1 MGSTRKFNK
10 NIYIK
15 QTSMQSKPKETQVS
29 MPKPYGY
36 AFTVFTSTYNRANL
50 LHRVYDSL
58 QAQTYKDFEWLIYDD
73 GSTDHTE
80 NLVQEWKKKSDFPI
94 HYTWQE
100 NRGKAK
106 TMNRAV
112 QAAKGELFLAFDSDD
127 ACIPEALE
135 RFKYHWDS
143 IVEEAKSDFC
153 GITALCVNQYGK
165 IVGKSFPSDI
175 LVSNSIELQSKYFI
189 FGEKWGCQKTDIL
202 QQFPFP
208 EIPGERFIEDSIV
221 WNKISLN
228 YKTIFINEVLR
239 LYYENA
245 PDGTTT
251 FSAKLRAENPKGAQL
266 YYKEYTN
273 LPMPLILKIKGL
285 VNYIRFSLHGGIKP
299 RLIIQE
305 SEHTFLST
313 IFFIVG
319 FLIYKKDL
327 SEIQR

>member
-1 MGSTRKFNK
+1 MQPQS
-10 NIYIK
+10 
-15 QTSMQSKPKETQVS
+15 QTTQVS
-29 MPKPYGY
+29 TSKIYNY
-36 AFTVFTSTYNRANL
+36 TFTIFTSTYNRADL

-58 QAQTYKDFEWLIYDD
+58 EAQTYKVFEWLIYDD

-80 NLVQEWKKKSDFPI
+80 KLVQLWQKKANFPI

-143 IVEEAKSDFC
+143 ISEAEKSQFS
-153 GITALCVNQYGK
+153 GITALCINQYGK
-165 IVGKSFPSDI
+165 IVGNLFPSDI
-175 LVSNSIELQSKYFI
+175 LISNSIELQGKYFV

-202 QQFPFP
+202 KQYPFP
-208 EIPGERFIEDSIV
+208 EIPGERFIEDSVV
-221 WNKISLN
+221 WNKISLR
-228 YKTIFINEVLR
+228 YKTVFINEVLR

-266 YYKEYTN
+266 YYKEYTR
-273 LPMPLILKIKGL
+273 LPIPLILKIKGL
-285 VNYIRFSLHGGIKP
+285 INYIRFSLHGGIKP

-305 SEHTFLST
+305 SESKFLST
-313 IFFIVG
+313 VFFIVG
-319 FLIYKKDL
+319 FLFYKKDL
-327 SEIQR
+327 SNLQR